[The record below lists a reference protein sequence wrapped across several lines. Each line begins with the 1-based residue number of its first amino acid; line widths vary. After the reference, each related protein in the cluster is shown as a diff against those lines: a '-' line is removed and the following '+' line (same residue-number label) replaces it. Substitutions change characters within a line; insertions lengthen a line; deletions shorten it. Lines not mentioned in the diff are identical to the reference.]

1 MKRILFI
8 VLGIAKWF
16 AADAQEPLVDRNTKI
31 SFFSAAPIE
40 NIAASSSQA
49 FSAIDSKKKTVYF
62 KVPIKSFQF
71 KKALMQE
78 HFNENYLESDKY
90 PYAEFSGQ
98 LVADS
103 NWTKAGAH
111 TVTVQGTLSLHG
123 ISHPYKVSAV
133 ITAGPESIQ
142 ATCSFKVKLEDHKI
156 ERPRLVFQNIAEIID
171 VKVSALYKTSGK

>member
-1 MKRILFI
+1 MKRILLI

-16 AADAQEPLVDRNTKI
+16 AAGAQEPLVDRNTNI

-40 NIAASSSQA
+40 DIAASSSHA
-49 FSAIDSKKKTVYF
+49 FSAMDCKKKTVYF

-90 PYAEFSGQ
+90 PYAEFAGQ
-98 LVADS
+98 LITGDDL
-103 NWTKAGAH
+103 TKAGTH
-111 TVTVQGTLSLHG
+111 TVTVQGTLTLHG
-123 ISHPYKVSAV
+123 VSHPYTVSAL

>member
-1 MKRILFI
+1 
-8 VLGIAKWF
+8 
-16 AADAQEPLVDRNTKI
+16 
-31 SFFSAAPIE
+31 
-40 NIAASSSQA
+40 
-49 FSAIDSKKKTVYF
+49 
-62 KVPIKSFQF
+62 
-71 KKALMQE
+71 MQE

-98 LVADS
+98 LITDS
-103 NWTKAGAH
+103 DWTKAGTH
-111 TVTVQGTLSLHG
+111 TVTVQGTLTLHG
-123 ISHPYKVSAV
+123 ISRPYKVSAV